1 MVRNLFLLYG
11 GSFAFAA
18 AFITAVAC
26 SYIRAKRNRVSITQI
41 RYEHSIWYAGRD
53 SFAFSSGNGRKQR
66 CGSVEPSPL
75 TRPPACQILNLRVL
89 KTKKNEHPKV
99 FDLGAWSMLDFGPHP
114 YRMRPEIKGLS
125 HGLKKCPPD
134 TFLPRFARPSFRVP
148 KTKKERT
155 PEGVRSGTPEG
166 TRTPDLLIRSQS
178 LYPTELPAHVQSRL
192 PAYINTAIRKCQA
205 LFFKFLK
212 IFLSVDR
219 GVSAW

>member
-1 MVRNLFLLYG
+1 M
-11 GSFAFAA
+11 SA
-18 AFITAVAC
+18 I
-26 SYIRAKRNRVSITQI
+26 QI
-41 RYEHSIWYAGRD
+41 KSA
-53 SFAFSSGNGRKQR
+53 
-66 CGSVEPSPL
+66 
-75 TRPPACQILNLRVL
+75 QILRLAALAQDDRL
-89 KTKKNEHPKV
+89 GIAKANESLPGSRLHHI
-99 FDLGAWSMLDFGPHP
+99 FDSHPHP
-114 YRMRPEIKGLS
+114 YRMRLQIKGLS

-219 GVSAW
+219 GWSAW

>member
-1 MVRNLFLLYG
+1 MVRRKGLVCVFVREWTKTKVRLRR
-11 GSFAFAA
+11 
-18 AFITAVAC
+18 AVA
-26 SYIRAKRNRVSITQI
+26 ADT
-41 RYEHSIWYAGRD
+41 
-53 SFAFSSGNGRKQR
+53 
-66 CGSVEPSPL
+66 
-75 TRPPACQILNLRVL
+75 PPACQILNLRVP